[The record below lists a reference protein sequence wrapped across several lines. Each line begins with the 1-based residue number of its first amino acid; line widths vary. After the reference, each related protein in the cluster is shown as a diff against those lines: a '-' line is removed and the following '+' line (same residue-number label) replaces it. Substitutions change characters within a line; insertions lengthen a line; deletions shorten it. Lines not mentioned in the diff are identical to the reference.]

1 MVGMVRGEMTEGTLL
16 VEETIM
22 IKGVEIKIT
31 TGVVVEETIEVG
43 EIREMIETIIAE
55 MIMVHLL
62 EVVEMIPMMIIIL
75 GGLIAVE
82 DNLL

>member
-1 MVGMVRGEMTEGTLL
+1 MVRGEMTEGTLL